1 MKPMRD
7 LLYHTVS
14 ARTSLLREAFFRQPD
29 PIRLLLDW
37 AMLGIGLGTLLYSTN
52 PDSAGEFLLTQGLL
66 LSDTE
71 RSLGEVL
78 RTALCPLLVLL
89 SGIWLCGFSA
99 FGQPLAMLLLLSR
112 GLAFGISAGACFT
125 QYPLRDALCIS
136 AVLLLPYGFCSMLL
150 LCYAVRD
157 SMRLSN
163 RMTRYLLHSQPAAES
178 VQVPYDRLSAMLA
191 CLLLALLSAGM
202 HTLLL
207 WLLND
212 KLLA

>member
-14 ARTSLLREAFFRQPD
+14 ARTSLLREAFFRRPD

-37 AMLGIGLGTLLYSTN
+37 SMLGIGLGTLLYGAK
-52 PDSAGEFLLTQGLL
+52 PDSAGQFLLTQGLL
-66 LSDTE
+66 LSDAA
-71 RSLGEVL
+71 RSLGDVL
-78 RTALCPLLVLL
+78 RTALCPLLILL
-89 SGIWLCGFSA
+89 SGIWLSGLSA

-112 GLAFGISAGACFT
+112 GVAFGIAAGACFT

-136 AVLLLPYGFCSMLL
+136 AVLLLPYGFCSLLL

-157 SMRLSN
+157 SIRLSN
-163 RMTRYLLHSQPAAES
+163 RMTRYLLRGQPAAES
-178 VQVPYDRLSAMLA
+178 AQNPDDRLSAMLA

-212 KLLA
+212 KLLT